1 MYGDTFVAPD
11 HAQKYWKKKDRLKDR
26 TTTHTSPKRAAENH
40 KKPEKKQTFHTSSTV
55 KATTLSPNPRLHGI
69 VSAETNKKVK
79 TFGSFP
85 DDILLGLPVSD
96 IGKRNINQNQTN
108 STDEYG
114 DPFVVESIILGDTA
128 MSDYTFGWNLD
139 RIDQRNLP
147 LNGLFSPINV
157 GNSPNAK
164 SVHVYVVDTG
174 VNPSHSA
181 FDTVTV
187 SMDYPSPSSAIDCN
201 GHGTH
206 VASTVA
212 GIASGVLA
220 NKYKT
225 NPAQKYD
232 VVIHVVKV
240 LDCSGSGTTFDVISG
255 LLWIYDHVQ
264 YPAIVTM
271 SLGSSRSYN
280 LDNVVSLLVS
290 NKNVPVIAAA
300 GNNNQDACYVS
311 PAAASGVFAVGSTG
325 PADSRSS
332 FSNYGT
338 CVDIYAPGEDILGA
352 YYLSTNSYFYLS
364 GTSMATPQTTGAI
377 AAYTLFYERDVST
390 HDAAMHGFTK
400 FTDNMTR
407 NTVRGSLGGGSN
419 NFCYVGAATVDVT
432 PPPVSPTPSSSA
444 NLYEYYS
451 YGLLLLCLTS
461 SL

>member
-1 MYGDTFVAPD
+1 MV
-11 HAQKYWKKKDRLKDR
+11 HA
-26 TTTHTSPKRAAENH
+26 
-40 KKPEKKQTFHTSSTV
+40 STV
-55 KATTLSPNPRLHGI
+55 KTSAIPANPNLHGI

-79 TFGSFP
+79 TFGYFP
-85 DDILLGLPVSD
+85 EGILNNLPKDGV
-96 IGKRNINQNQTN
+96 KKLMVNQNTTN

-114 DPFVVESIILGDTA
+114 DPFVVDTIILGDAA
-128 MSDYTFGWNLD
+128 MSDYSFGWNLD

-147 LNGLFSPINV
+147 VNGMFKPINS
-157 GNSPNAK
+157 GNSPTAK
-164 SVHVYVVDTG
+164 SIHVYVVDTG

-187 SMDYPSPSSAIDCN
+187 SMDYPSASAAVDCN

-232 VVIHVVKV
+232 IVIHVIKV

-255 LLWIYDHVQ
+255 LLWIYDHAQ

-280 LDNVVSLLVS
+280 MDNVVSLLVA
-290 NKNVPVIAAA
+290 NKGIPVIAAA

-311 PAAASGVFAVGSTG
+311 PAAANGVFAVGSTG
-325 PADSRSS
+325 PSDTRSS

-352 YYLSTNSYFYLS
+352 YYLSTNNYFYLS
-364 GTSMATPQTTGAI
+364 GTSMSTPQTTGSIVAFI
-377 AAYTLFYERDVST
+377 LYYQKQVSVNE
-390 HDAAMHGFTK
+390 AAMHGFTK
-400 FTDNMTR
+400 FTDNMTK
-407 NTVRGSLGGGSN
+407 NVVKGSLGGSSN
-419 NFCYVGAATVDVT
+419 NFCYVGSATVDTT
-432 PPPVSPTPSSSA
+432 PPPVAPTPSSSKS
-444 NLYEYYS
+444 LISYYY
-451 YGLLLLCLTS
+451 YGILLLCLITS
-461 SL
+461 L